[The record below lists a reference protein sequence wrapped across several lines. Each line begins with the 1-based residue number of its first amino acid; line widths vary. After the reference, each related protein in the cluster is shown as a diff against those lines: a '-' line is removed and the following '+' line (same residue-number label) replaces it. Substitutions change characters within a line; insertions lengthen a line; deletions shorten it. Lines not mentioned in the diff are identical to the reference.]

1 MKSRFPLQWLVSFVL
16 VCMAGLAGAADI
28 PRQMVEIYRIAPGQ
42 HVNFLKLIAQYDAA
56 NIEAGLPP
64 RQLYVHSDGASWDFL
79 IIQSDEEWTATQR
92 TRVAEALKRMGAPTG
107 AKFFLEI
114 RKFMAEH
121 TDTVA
126 AGPTTAAQWLKQ
138 LE

>member
-1 MKSRFPLQWLVSFVL
+1 MKSKLQFKW
-16 VCMAGLAGAADI
+16 LAGFALVLMSGVAIAADL

-42 HVNFLKLIAQYDAA
+42 HVNFLKLIAMYDAA
-56 NIEAGLPP
+56 NVEAGLPP
-64 RQLYVHSDGASWDFL
+64 RQLYVHADGASWDFL
-79 IIQSDEEWTATQR
+79 IIQSDDDWTPAQR
-92 TRVAEALKRMGAPTG
+92 TKVAEALKRMGAPTG

-126 AGPTTAAQWLKQ
+126 TGPTTAAQWLKQ